1 MRERVVACSIFE
13 ATPTDMPLI
22 FTGPLLNEMTFQ
34 VRRKIE
40 RAYSKFPELADRRV
54 IVGITH
60 KRGLDGYAVVEDF
73 CIRLNVNRRTVS
85 HFTIGHELMHL
96 LQKPGLGI
104 IPDGEIQ
111 CDIWTLARSELFL
124 DEMPSYL
131 EVHPCTD
138 ETWEHHATLVRELCI
153 RAIEVRRSNRRYI
166 VWLRKMLQRYLDGP
180 IQLELFPAPA

>member
-1 MRERVVACSIFE
+1 
-13 ATPTDMPLI
+13 MPLI
-22 FTGPLLNEMTFQ
+22 LTTPLLSEISSELK
-34 VRRKIE
+34 RKID
-40 RAYSKFPELADRRV
+40 RAYAEFPELVERRV
-54 IVGITH
+54 TVGITR
-60 KRGLDGYAVVEDF
+60 KRWLDGYAVAEDF
-73 CIRLNVNRRTVS
+73 CVRLNIKRRTVVS
-85 HFTIGHELMHL
+85 YFTVGHEFTHL

-104 IPDGEIQ
+104 VPDGEVQ

-124 DEMPSYL
+124 DELPSYL

>member
-1 MRERVVACSIFE
+1 
-13 ATPTDMPLI
+13 
-22 FTGPLLNEMTFQ
+22 LNI
-34 VRRKIE
+34 K
-40 RAYSKFPELADRRV
+40 
-54 IVGITH
+54 
-60 KRGLDGYAVVEDF
+60 
-73 CIRLNVNRRTVS
+73 RRTGVS
-85 HFTIGHELMHL
+85 YFTVGHEFTHL

-104 IPDGEIQ
+104 VPDGEVQ

-131 EVHPCTD
+131 EVLPCTD